1 MLALAGSLR
10 SPSASRMRGMPTR
23 LPYSDQ
29 LKLGMS
35 GMCERPCGGTTI
47 VRGIGWS
54 NCQYS
59 MFTTTCTMSGLP
71 RGAFSFA
78 RALCI
83 SYGMRGF
90 ERFFSATQGLS
101 QRGGERRVVLRT
113 QGLRID
119 DQDSLRGEALGEM
132 DRRVAGL
139 QLAAHGSRIFFLPG
153 GLWNTACFAGL
164 GNPHFYFLKLF
175 KNSFKTLSPI
185 FICRLFVPPS
195 QTLPKPP

>member
-1 MLALAGSLR
+1 MLALAGSWR
-10 SPSASRMRGMPTR
+10 SRSASRMRGMPTR

-119 DQDSLRGEALGEM
+119 DQDSLRGDALGEM
-132 DRRVAGL
+132 DRRGARPP
-139 QLAAHGSRIFFLPG
+139 LAAPGMPSFFFSMEW
-153 GLWNTACFAGL
+153 WN
-164 GNPHFYFLKLF
+164 
-175 KNSFKTLSPI
+175 
-185 FICRLFVPPS
+185 
-195 QTLPKPP
+195 